1 MIDVAAGEYGHE
13 FIDKM
18 ISLVDN
24 GRCLGWKPYDENV
37 AQKNYKNEKYSEMI
51 TDEFEEEINPKHLR
65 ARSTYWQQFWTLYKR
80 RTLQMWRDSVKPFPL
95 SINLFN
101 RLQTE
106 FTNFQFDFV
115 ELHEAASLHDV
126 FSWLNCWWNIP
137 RCRK

>member
-1 MIDVAAGEYGHE
+1 MHQRCFWTKCYLIYFDFAVIDVAAGEYGHE

-80 RTLQMWRDSVKPFPL
+80 RTLQMWRDSVKPIPL
-95 SINLFN
+95 ICLINFGSILLIFN
-101 RLQTE
+101 
-106 FTNFQFDFV
+106 
-115 ELHEAASLHDV
+115 S
-126 FSWLNCWWNIP
+126 I
-137 RCRK
+137 

>member
-24 GRCLGWKPYDENV
+24 GRCLGWTPYDENV
-37 AQKNYKNEKYSEMI
+37 AQKYCKNEQYTTEMI

-80 RTLQMWRDSVKPFPL
+80 RTLQMWRDSVKSIFPYTF
-95 SINLFN
+95 SFN
-101 RLQTE
+101 
-106 FTNFQFDFV
+106 TNFGTILLLLYFST
-115 ELHEAASLHDV
+115 LHRV
-126 FSWLNCWWNIP
+126 T
-137 RCRK
+137 